1 MVRQIFIGKLHEEPD
16 SSLLG
21 RFPTEDDYDEVID
34 EDCDVYLPDGS
45 LAVVFR
51 KAAIQSLVGLTP
63 DSPTY
68 QYWRWASR
76 SLMSDQ
82 RGAAAGKAIRT
93 NPEIRI
99 TEGQRKFFALA
110 IKKEL
115 TLEEALEL
123 TADSTPTTTTF
134 FVGKTEEDGL
144 VDLEEIEKWDG
155 LVRKKNTAPEL
166 RAEAI
171 AKRNAAKLVWFEN
184 WLRTVWALSPDK
196 VKAAKEAKK
205 RYITTQPRG
214 NRAYSAVFGT
224 IDRSG
229 RTPFGRLTKPTM
241 DKYEDFEK
249 QKGFYHEVDSLLKE
263 HMPDRWQV
271 LHDRF
276 KQVKDERY
284 NLFGT
289 SFTSLTI
296 NHNFQVAAHVDSRN
310 AEGGIAVLTAL
321 DSGTFEGFDFIMHP
335 LRLAFH
341 LRTGDVFIGDNQSVP
356 HSMTE
361 MRNASADAES
371 ITYVFYS
378 RDSIIKLDTLECET
392 CRREFLDYAVKNHP
406 ELGTGEKKWAGSFSH
421 MWCSSYWEDY
431 KVLRTEQSK
440 GTDLEYDYTS
450 CSNTNINGNPDVGEV
465 VIRQPHLA
473 KEVAG

>member
-1 MVRQIFIGKLHEEPD
+1 MVRQIYLTELHEEPH

-21 RFPTEDDYDEVID
+21 RFPTEDDYDEIIN

-45 LAVVFR
+45 LAIVFR
-51 KAAIQSLVGLTP
+51 KAAIKSLVGLTP
-63 DSPTY
+63 DSDTY
-68 QYWRWASR
+68 KYWKWASR

-82 RGAAAGKAIRT
+82 RGAAAGKVINT
-93 NPEIRI
+93 NPEIRV

-110 IKKEL
+110 VKKEL

-144 VDLEEIEKWDG
+144 VDLEEIEKWDS

-166 RAEAI
+166 REEAI
-171 AKRNAAKLVWFEN
+171 AKRNVAKLAWFEN
-184 WLRTVWALSPDK
+184 WLRTVWEVAPDK
-196 VKAAKEAKK
+196 VQAAKDAKN
-205 RYITTQPRG
+205 RYVTKQPRG
-214 NRAYSAVFGT
+214 NKTYSAVLGT

-249 QKGFYHEVDSLLKE
+249 QKGFYHEVDTLLKQ

-276 KQVKDERY
+276 EQVKDERY

-296 NHNFQVAAHVDSRN
+296 NYNFQVACHVDGNN

-321 DSGTFEGFDFIMHP
+321 DSGTFDGFDFIMHP

-356 HSMTE
+356 HSMTA
-361 MRNASADAES
+361 MKNASSDAES
-371 ITYVFYS
+371 ITYVFYQ

-406 ELGTGEKKWAGSFSH
+406 ELGTGEKKWAGSFPG
-421 MWCSSYWEDY
+421 MWGSSYWEDY
-431 KVLRTEQSK
+431 KGLRTEQAK
-440 GTDLEYDYTS
+440 GTDHEYDYTQ
-450 CSNTNINGNPDVGEV
+450 CPNTNIKGALDTTEV
-465 VIRQPHLA
+465 VVRNA
-473 KEVAG
+473 